1 MNIDSKA
8 FRKFSYGL
16 FVLTTR
22 AGERDNG
29 CISNTAI
36 QISSSPYSLGV
47 AVNKGNLTHDMI
59 LEAGQFNLSILTQEA
74 PFALFDQFGL
84 HSGRDTDKFAGMDVP
99 RLENGISYFPNC
111 SNAAIS
117 AKVTDT
123 VDCGTHTLFVA
134 QVVDMDLVGEGVPMT
149 YDYYRNVKKGT
160 TSKNSPTYVEKKVE
174 GKYQCSVC
182 GYVYEGDDFEQLP
195 ESFLCPVCKNPKR
208 VFQKK

>member
-99 RLENGISYFPNC
+99 RMENGISYFPNC

-134 QVVDMDLVGEGVPMT
+134 QVTQALVLSGDPSMT
-149 YDYYRNVKKGT
+149 YDYYFSSVKPKKPAPPAAEAAAPKKKG
-160 TSKNSPTYVEKKVE
+160 YV
-174 GKYQCSVC
+174 CSIC
-182 GYVYEGDDFEQLP
+182 GYIYEGDELPADFVCP
-195 ESFLCPVCKNPKR
+195 LCSHGAEFFEPL
-208 VFQKK
+208 Q

>member
-22 AGERDNG
+22 TGEKDNG

-99 RLENGISYFPNC
+99 RMENGISYFPNC

-134 QVVDMDLVGEGVPMT
+134 QVTQALVLSAAPSMT
-149 YDYYRNVKKGT
+149 YDYYFSSVKPKKPAPPAAEAAAPKKKG
-160 TSKNSPTYVEKKVE
+160 YV
-174 GKYQCSVC
+174 CSIC
-182 GYVYEGDDFEQLP
+182 GYIYEGDELPADFVCP
-195 ESFLCPVCKNPKR
+195 LCSHGAEFFEPL
-208 VFQKK
+208 Q